1 MTQIKI
7 PDLGDFDEVEVVEVH
22 VKSGQ
27 SIKENDPIITL
38 ETEKA
43 AMDVPSI
50 VTGEVVSI
58 DVKSGDKVSE
68 GDVIA
73 EISVDTV
80 IEHETEDQQ
89 DEKSSNSEAEYDLAV
104 IGAGPGGYA
113 AAFRASDLGLKVALI
128 DRNPVLGGVCLNV
141 GCIPSKAFLHAA
153 KVIEDSNEAS
163 KAGIHFKDLKIDL
176 EKMKDWKD
184 GIIDGL
190 TSGLKNL
197 AKQRQVDCYQGDA
210 SFISNH
216 QLQISSADNKQQ
228 ITFKYAIIAVGSEP
242 ASLDFMPNDSRVID
256 STGALDPESIPR
268 KILII
273 GGGIIGLEMA
283 TIYSAL
289 GSRVTVVELMEELM
303 TGTDKDLVKPLER
316 YLSERCEDIYKSTKV
331 ISAQAL
337 DEGISV
343 TFENDGAEQTETFDK
358 VLVAIGRTANGKLIH
373 VDRAGVEV
381 SNEGT
386 INVDRQ
392 MRTNVE
398 NIFAIGDVIGD
409 PMLAHKA
416 SYEGKIAAE
425 VVAGKKS
432 AMDARCIPSVAYTDP
447 EIAWVGL
454 TENDCKKDNIE
465 YKKGLFP
472 WSASGRS
479 LTLGRSEGLTK
490 LLFDPKSKKIIG
502 GGIVGTNAGDLI
514 AEISLAIEMDCDVS
528 DIALTIHPH
537 PTLSETV
544 PLAAEVF
551 EGTITDLYIKN

>member
-73 EISVDTV
+73 EISVDTL
-80 IEHETEDQQ
+80 IEPETEDQQ

-176 EKMKDWKD
+176 EKMKDWQD
-184 GIIDGL
+184 GIIGGL

-256 STGALDPESIPR
+256 STGALDPESIPK

-289 GSRVTVVELMEELM
+289 GSGVTVVELMEELM

-358 VLVAIGRTANGKLIH
+358 VLVAIGRTANGKLIQ
-373 VDRAGVEV
+373 VDKAGVEV